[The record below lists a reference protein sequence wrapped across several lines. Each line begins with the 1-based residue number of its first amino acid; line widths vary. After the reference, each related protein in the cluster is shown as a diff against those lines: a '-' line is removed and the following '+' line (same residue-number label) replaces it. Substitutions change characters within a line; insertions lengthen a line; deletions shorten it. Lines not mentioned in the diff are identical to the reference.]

1 MNVPKVGLEVELKG
15 GEEAY
20 ALLQR
25 IDESI
30 DSLNKKKKFK
40 TLGGLNSAKQ
50 ELEDYI
56 EELDKLE
63 KRSEQIRKAM
73 ESWGDPF
80 KKSAAGQRLSEE
92 LEQAEKRAEEIRG
105 SIKGMGS
112 DMDTVTK
119 KTRTFGQEWRSI
131 NSFLSQ
137 IGGRLQTLGNTL
149 KSFPGAGIF
158 QGAVLGM
165 GYKALNTLT
174 DGLSNSFERS
184 DVMSKYV
191 KLMAEYEKANYSAE
205 QSKQDLDASIQG
217 LPIALDE
224 AMSLAQRYT
233 LSLGDMERGTQL
245 AIATNNAFLASM
257 ATESQRYQGML
268 QLQDLMNGKELTG
281 REWMSLGSSMG
292 KAINEVG
299 LQLGY
304 SKDQLGKFRQELYAG
319 NIASKDFLDA
329 LIAVGTGEGVL
340 VDLAKVSAQTWEGL
354 FSNVKI
360 AITRMGQGVIDTFNE
375 VFAEANGGR
384 TLMQQLLG
392 IDAEGNEVG
401 DGLKHWINGISTAM
415 QDWIRAHPEEIVEFF
430 NALKSIDWTS
440 LVQGFGE
447 GLLDIMGYIK
457 DFAEWAE
464 GKDLSWIGRW
474 VMKLGNIGT
483 GIGILGGLIRGT
495 SPIFALLVALIK
507 KAGKGGLL
515 GMLGKLLGGGT
526 AVGGGVGGELI
537 GAGINKGTY
546 MGVGKIGL
554 LAAEI
559 TGIVGALT
567 TMVAGFAALDMKLLS
582 SAFKSFRE
590 MTENLGSGLEN
601 LQKIKDT
608 NVDMGTIK
616 DLVDKIARVDDTLKE
631 AKLSAWKSSRY
642 AKATENI
649 RNTVWQLRR
658 AAYQIN
664 QAAGTVVDTG
674 GFATFI
680 EQIRTAVE
688 SIKDLN
694 QDIQL
699 DIKVVLGDGFKSS
712 VDGTVEQIKNAR
724 KQIQDA
730 VDYISQKTYT
740 ATVNVRIKANVNM
753 AGAIKSISDGVSA
766 VRDAVPQVQSTGDP
780 IYRAK
785 GGGIGFPGRPRGTDR
800 VPAWLTVGEFV
811 HNKQAVNTFG
821 IDFMRKVNSLDMK
834 GAMNELM
841 HRAGSMAN
849 INRGTTITNNTYN
862 NQKATIN
869 VTTNS
874 AEFTGRLA
882 SRFVGA
888 F

>member
-50 ELEDYI
+50 ELKDYI

-149 KSFPGAGIF
+149 KSFPGASMF

-507 KAGKGGLL
+507 KAGKGGLV

-582 SAFKSFRE
+582 SAFKSFKE
-590 MTENLGSGLEN
+590 MTESLKGGLEN
-601 LQKIKDT
+601 LQQIKSVD
-608 NVDMGTIK
+608 VDMGTIK

-674 GFATFI
+674 GFANFI
-680 EQIRTAVE
+680 TDINNALAQLKNIDEVELDITLKLSAAFDRTTTAVVRKIVRAKDKIKQALDAIPNHMTKNI
-688 SIKDLN
+688 SIS
-694 QDIQL
+694 I
-699 DIKVVLGDGFKSS
+699 
-712 VDGTVEQIKNAR
+712 
-724 KQIQDA
+724 
-730 VDYISQKTYT
+730 T
-740 ATVNVRIKANVNM
+740 ATVNT
-753 AGAIKSISDGVSA
+753 AGAINSINRGVSA
-766 VRDAVPQVQSTGDP
+766 VSRIASEAVPTFPAKGGM

-785 GGGIGFPGRPRGTDR
+785 GGDVAWKRRGTDT
-800 VPAWLTVGEFV
+800 VPAMLTPGEYV
-811 HNKQAVNTFG
+811 HNKRAVDMFG